1 MTMRALQLKQLV
13 FLILLTLVYLCFE
26 LGFNARLLDVVG
38 GNASPADVEHLEVY
52 GRTLSGVAAALV
64 LLQVLLR
71 RRLRSQARRPSLLRI
86 AFGCLLVAAAVF
98 GAIKI
103 FVDVLVATRDAEFRR
118 VAYNTILLQ
127 RSLVNGQAELDGL
140 VDDKLLFAQ
149 PEGKAFLA
157 LFPFLAL
164 SNETL
169 DERMKGIKDQVIGNI
184 VRSSKSGQQY
194 YEDYLEAIKRTHTSW
209 QKYARIPSASNDDLQ
224 REQDK
229 AWDDYLA
236 SLRKHGWT
244 PYTVPGYRRAAVVK
258 KVRQKVPVSSRW
270 DPSDEVAFREA
281 VEQRYRKSVSGI
293 VVGRDRIPP
302 GLSFAQFVLRPG
314 VQAQLREA
322 LALPSGVTVAHA
334 YGSAAEFK
342 RLYEAM
348 VGKAVRD
355 KRASYDSEAAQFEH
369 GARLFE
375 DGNEAARAAIV
386 PPVAL
391 AFSLLGAIGHFS
403 KLLYLVATLVLLL
416 RAPGQD
422 TLGRR
427 SAWIA
432 TSVLLAAFAG
442 VWAVL
447 TFADNRVTRSEL
459 FAQMLDQVRAV
470 EEGDTGWTR
479 VRKAMIGNLTH
490 VVAVGQGYSY
500 PVNEAIRV
508 NLLQDLKYGYEN
520 GNEAQP

>member
-1 MTMRALQLKQLV
+1 MRAQQLKQLV
-13 FLILLTLVYLCFE
+13 FLILLTVVYLCFE

-38 GNASPADVEHLEVY
+38 GNAGPHDVERLEVY

-64 LLQVLLR
+64 LLQVMLR
-71 RRLRSQARRPSLLRI
+71 RRLHSQSSYPSLLRI
-86 AFGCLLVAAAVF
+86 AVGCLLVAGAVF
-98 GAIKI
+98 FSIKI
-103 FVDVLVATRDAEFRR
+103 FVDVSVATREAEFRR

-157 LFPFLAL
+157 LFPLLAL
-164 SNETL
+164 SSSTL
-169 DERMKGIKDQVIGNI
+169 DERMKGTKDQVIGNI
-184 VRSSKSGQQY
+184 VRSSKTGQQY
-194 YEDYLEAIKRTHTSW
+194 YEDYLEAIKRTHTNW
-209 QKYARIPSASNDDLQ
+209 QRYARIPSASNDDLQ
-224 REQDK
+224 HEQDK
-229 AWDDYLA
+229 AWNDYVD
-236 SLRKHGWT
+236 SLRKHNWT

-258 KVRQKVPVSSRW
+258 KVRQKVPVSARW
-270 DPSDEVAFREA
+270 DPSDEVAFRDA
-281 VEQRYRKSVSGI
+281 VEQRYRKSTSGI

-302 GLSFAQFVLRPG
+302 GLSFAQFVARPG
-314 VQAQLREA
+314 VQGQLREA
-322 LALPSGVTVAHA
+322 LALPAGATVAHD

-355 KRASYDSEAAQFEH
+355 KRASYDSDAAQFED
-369 GARLFE
+369 GARLFK

-416 RAPGQD
+416 RSPGQD
-422 TLGRR
+422 TLSRR
-427 SAWIA
+427 AGWTAIA
-432 TSVLLAAFAG
+432 VLVAAFVG
-442 VWAVL
+442 VWLLLSFVE
-447 TFADNRVTRSEL
+447 NRITRSEL
-459 FAQMLDQVRAV
+459 FVQMMEQSRAA

-479 VRKAMIGNLTH
+479 ARKALIGNVTH

-508 NLLQDLKYGYEN
+508 NLLQDLNYGYE
-520 GNEAQP
+520 PTP

>member
-1 MTMRALQLKQLV
+1 MRALQLKQLV

-38 GNASPADVEHLEVY
+38 GNASPEDVEHLEVY

-71 RRLRSQARRPSLLRI
+71 RRLRSQSRRPSLLRI
-86 AFGCLLVAAAVF
+86 AVGCLLVAGAVF

-164 SNETL
+164 SNQTL
-169 DERMKGIKDQVIGNI
+169 DERMKGTKDQVIGNI
-184 VRSSKSGQQY
+184 VRTSKTGQQY
-194 YEDYLEAIKRTHTSW
+194 YDDYLEAMKRTHTNW
-209 QKYARIPSASNDDLQ
+209 QKYARIPSATNDDLQ

-229 AWDDYLA
+229 AWNDYVD
-236 SLRKHGWT
+236 SLRKHNWT

-258 KVRQKVPVSSRW
+258 KVRQKVPVSARW
-270 DPSDEVAFREA
+270 DPSDEVAFRDA
-281 VEQRYRKSVSGI
+281 VEQRYRKSTSGI

-302 GLSFAQFVLRPG
+302 GLSFAQFVARPG
-314 VQAQLREA
+314 VQGELREA
-322 LALPSGVTVAHA
+322 LVLPSGVTVAHD

-348 VGKAVRD
+348 VGKSVRD
-355 KRASYDSEAAQFEH
+355 KRASYDSDAAQFEY
-369 GARLFE
+369 GARLFK
-375 DGNEAARAAIV
+375 DGNDAARAAIV

-403 KLLYLVATLVLLL
+403 KLLYLIATLLLLLL

-422 TLGRR
+422 TLDRR
-427 SAWIA
+427 SGRLAM
-432 TSVLLAAFAG
+432 SVLLAAFAG
-442 VWAVL
+442 VWLVL
-447 TFADNRVTRSEL
+447 SLVENRITRTEL
-459 FAQMLDQVRAV
+459 FTQMLEQSRAP
-470 EEGDTGWTR
+470 EAGDTGWTGA
-479 VRKAMIGNLTH
+479 RKAVVANVTH

-508 NLLQDLKYGYEN
+508 HLLQDLNYGYEPK
-520 GNEAQP
+520 Q

>member
-1 MTMRALQLKQLV
+1 MMRAQQLRQLV

-38 GNASPADVEHLEVY
+38 GNAGPHDVERLEVF

-71 RRLRSQARRPSLLRI
+71 RRLHSPSKRPSLLRI
-86 AFGCLLVAAAVF
+86 AVGCLLVAGAVF
-98 GAIKI
+98 VTIKV

-164 SNETL
+164 SNQRL
-169 DERMKGIKDQVIGNI
+169 DERMKGTKDQVIGNI
-184 VRSSKSGQQY
+184 VRSSKTGQQY
-194 YEDYLEAIKRTHTSW
+194 YEDYLDAIKRTHTSW

-229 AWDDYLA
+229 AWNDYVD
-236 SLRKHGWT
+236 SLRKHNWT

-258 KVRQKVPVSSRW
+258 KVRQKVPVSARW
-270 DPSDEVAFREA
+270 DPSDEVAFRDA
-281 VEQRYRKSVSGI
+281 VEQRYRKSTSGI
-293 VVGRDRIPP
+293 TVGRDRIPP
-302 GLSFAQFVLRPG
+302 GLSFAQFVARPG

-322 LALPSGVTVAHA
+322 LALPPGAVVAHD

-355 KRASYDSEAAQFEH
+355 RRASYDSDAAQFEY
-369 GARLFE
+369 GARLFK

-403 KLLYLVATLVLLL
+403 KLLYLIATLVLLL

-422 TLGRR
+422 TLSRR
-427 SAWIA
+427 AGWTA
-432 TSVLLAAFAG
+432 MTVLLAVFIG
-442 VWAVL
+442 VWSVL
-447 TFADNRVTRSEL
+447 SLIDNRVTRSPL
-459 FAQMLDQVRAV
+459 FTQMLEQSRAA

-479 VRKAMIGNLTH
+479 ARKAVVANVTH

-500 PVNEAIRV
+500 PLNEAIRV
-508 NLLQDLKYGYEN
+508 NLLQDLNYGYE
-520 GNEAQP
+520 PTP

>member
-1 MTMRALQLKQLV
+1 MRAQQLKQLV

-38 GNASPADVEHLEVY
+38 GNATTQDVEHLEVY
-52 GRTLSGVAAALV
+52 GRTLSGIAAALV
-64 LLQVLLR
+64 LLQLLLR
-71 RRLRSQARRPSLLRI
+71 RRLRSQSRRPSMLRI
-86 AFGCLLVAAAVF
+86 AVGCLLVAGAVF
-98 GAIKI
+98 GTIKI

-164 SNETL
+164 SNDTL
-169 DERMKGIKDQVIGNI
+169 DERMKGTKDQVIGNI
-184 VRSSKSGQQY
+184 VRTSKTGQQY
-194 YEDYLEAIKRTHTSW
+194 YEDYLEAIKRTHTNW
-209 QKYARIPSASNDDLQ
+209 QKYARIPSATNDDLL

-244 PYTVPGYRRAAVVK
+244 PDTVPGYRRAAVVK
-258 KVRQKVPVSSRW
+258 KVRQKVPVGARW
-270 DPSDEVAFREA
+270 DPSDEVAFRDA
-281 VEQRYRKSVSGI
+281 VEQRYRKSTSGI

-302 GLSFAQFVLRPG
+302 GLSFAQFVARPG
-314 VQAQLREA
+314 VQGELREA
-322 LALPSGVTVAHA
+322 LVLPSSVTVAHDYA
-334 YGSAAEFK
+334 SAGEFRK
-342 RLYEAM
+342 LYDAM
-348 VGKAVRD
+348 VGKTVRER
-355 KRASYDSEAAQFEH
+355 RASYDSDAAQFEY
-369 GARLFE
+369 GARLFK
-375 DGNEAARAAIV
+375 DGNDAARAAIV

-403 KLLYLVATLVLLL
+403 KLLYLLATLVLLL
-416 RAPGQD
+416 RAPGQE
-422 TLGRR
+422 TLERR
-427 SAWIA
+427 PALIA
-432 TSVLLAAFAG
+432 TSVLLLAFAG
-442 VWAVL
+442 VWTVL
-447 TFADNRVTRSEL
+447 SLVENRVTRSEL
-459 FAQMLDQVRAV
+459 FTQLLEQARAP

-479 VRKAMIGNLTH
+479 TRKAVIANVTH

-508 NLLQDLKYGYEN
+508 HLLQDLNYGYEH
-520 GNEAQP
+520 GNQATP

>member
-1 MTMRALQLKQLV
+1 MRALKLKQLV

-64 LLQVLLR
+64 LLQLMLN
-71 RRLRSQARRPSLLRI
+71 RRLRSQVRRPTLVRI
-86 AFGCLLVAAAVF
+86 AVGCLLLAAAVF
-98 GAIKI
+98 ITIKV

-164 SNETL
+164 SNQTL
-169 DERMKGIKDQVIGNI
+169 DERMKDTKDQVIGNI
-184 VRSSKSGQQY
+184 VRTAKTGQQY
-194 YEDYLEAIKRTHTSW
+194 YDDYLEAMKRTHTNW

-229 AWDDYLA
+229 AWNDYVD
-236 SLRKHGWT
+236 SLHKHNWT

-258 KVRQKVPVSSRW
+258 KVRQKVPVSTRW
-270 DPSDEVAFREA
+270 DPSDEVAFRDA
-281 VEQRYRKSVSGI
+281 VEQRYRRSTSGI
-293 VVGRDRIPP
+293 TVGRDRIPP
-302 GLSFAQFVLRPG
+302 GLSFAQFVARPG
-314 VQAQLREA
+314 VQGELREA
-322 LALPSGVTVAHA
+322 LALPSGVTVAHD

-348 VGKAVRD
+348 VGKSVRD
-355 KRASYDSEAAQFEH
+355 KRASYDSDAAQFEYN
-369 GARLFE
+369 ARLFK
-375 DGNEAARAAIV
+375 DGNDAARAAIV

-403 KLLYLVATLVLLL
+403 KLLYLIATLVLLL

-422 TLGRR
+422 TLSRR
-427 SAWIA
+427 SAWLA
-432 TSVLLAAFAG
+432 TSVLLAVFAG
-442 VWAVL
+442 VWLLLSLAE
-447 TFADNRVTRSEL
+447 NRVTRSEL
-459 FAQMLDQVRAV
+459 FTQMLEQSRAP

-479 VRKAMIGNLTH
+479 ARKAIVANVTH

-508 NLLQDLKYGYEN
+508 HLLQDLNYGYE
-520 GNEAQP
+520 PKP